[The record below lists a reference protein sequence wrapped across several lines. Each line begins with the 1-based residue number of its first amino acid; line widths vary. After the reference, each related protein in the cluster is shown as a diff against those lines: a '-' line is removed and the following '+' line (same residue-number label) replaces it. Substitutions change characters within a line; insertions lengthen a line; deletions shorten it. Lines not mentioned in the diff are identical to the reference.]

1 VTLTQPTKEATIDK
15 EGSLTPNAQDAIGE
29 AARANVDAAV
39 EVAKSAVSSFV
50 DVLTARGRSLNV
62 GRGAQPGRRPR
73 LAELRASGR
82 SRIVPLAPEDPP
94 RRHVVEAQENPQ
106 PSGDLAQAE
115 RVPPRL
121 ANPHARPLLA
131 NGQEGLL
138 KPSEAKRNLAE
149 LSLGGP
155 VVVARVEQTKKE
167 GLSSKPLLVS
177 ELT

>member
-1 VTLTQPTKEATIDK
+1 MENEREGGNDK
-15 EGSLTPNAQDAIGE
+15 EGTLTPSAQDAIGE

-50 DVLTARGRSLNV
+50 DVLTGERKKPQRGR
-62 GRGAQPGRRPR
+62 GGQPGRRPR

-82 SRIVPLAPEDPP
+82 SRSIPLAPEDPG
-94 RRHVVEAQENPQ
+94 RHVVEPQEHPQ

-167 GLSSKPLLVS
+167 GLSSRPS
-177 ELT
+177 W